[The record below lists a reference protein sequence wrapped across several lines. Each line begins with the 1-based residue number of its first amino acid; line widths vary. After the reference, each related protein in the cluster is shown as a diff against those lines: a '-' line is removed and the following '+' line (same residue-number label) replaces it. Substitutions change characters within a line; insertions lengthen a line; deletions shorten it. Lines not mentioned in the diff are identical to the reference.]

1 MTMSSSSV
9 ETRDSAIQ
17 MLDKFLA
24 VLGMLCMLSIDLNFL
39 LSIDLN
45 FLPSIYLN
53 YLKSLQ
59 SIYLLTCTA
68 IELNQKSVD
77 SNYLH

>member
-24 VLGMLCMLSIDLNFL
+24 VLG
-39 LSIDLN
+39 
-45 FLPSIYLN
+45 
-53 YLKSLQ
+53 KSYHQSVHFLQ
-59 SIYLLTCTA
+59 SLNATSTQFAHIAC
-68 IELNQKSVD
+68 IETIKQTHK
-77 SNYLH
+77 